1 MNDTTNI
8 SAQRS
13 TRMTGAEIVAASDP
27 HFEKRSKFTPGTVDT
42 ILEAIGDGLTIG
54 QACAAVGITYSCMQK
69 WKEKFPAFAEA
80 LEKAREQSRRRM
92 LGLIKAAAERG
103 DWRAAEVHLR
113 MSFFPQYTKSE
124 TNVNVGV
131 QTQLVCTEETRQ
143 RLMALNRKL
152 LTDSPEVNETQKALS
167 DVPNMEN
174 TNVLQTNSV

>member
-1 MNDTTNI
+1 MINTINNDD
-8 SAQRS
+8 RS
-13 TRMTGAEIVAASDP
+13 IQRMTGAEIVAASDQ

-42 ILEAIGDGLTIG
+42 ILEAIGEGLTIG

-80 LEKAREQSRRRM
+80 LEKAREQSRQRM
-92 LGLIKAAAERG
+92 LGIIKAAAERG

-113 MSFFPQYTKSE
+113 MSFFPQYTKPE

-143 RLMALNRKL
+143 RLILLNQKL
-152 LTDSPEVNETQKALS
+152 LSNSREVLADKENPNNES
-167 DVPNMEN
+167 I
-174 TNVLQTNSV
+174 SIF